1 MDNQNNGTQ
10 IPVLSAKNNNRKKK
24 KIMEFLPVIAIV
36 AVLVI
41 AVIITAAIV
50 KSKKSDKEKTQE
62 VVTESSGDLLVPSQK
77 EKENENEADTTPVTF
92 MEDVEISFEGISS
105 DFADMLTTHAM
116 NASSTVAI
124 KPEFSKPGSNSAPK
138 PEKPA
143 KPHITTK
150 EHLEK
155 TTVVT
160 DENTNSSKK
169 VTDTI
174 TSFFNRTY
182 YFDGEMISDGEKMP
196 LEIAMNKSDFQLFTE
211 MEDKDI
217 SLMSLDG
224 KIYMLNPSTKK
235 YTEFSASV
243 QKMMGIDASQF
254 TFEFNNANFD
264 GRNPDS
270 ITKAKYNNQDAI
282 CYTYKNAQIHMD
294 FICVDDEI
302 RQMTMFD
309 ADGNAKNV
317 LIADEFVA
325 DIPDEMLNFKGYSKT
340 NIISFM
346 SSLM

>member
-1 MDNQNNGTQ
+1 MNNQNYDTQ
-10 IPVLSAKNNNRKKK
+10 IPVLSAQNHNRKKK

-50 KSKKSDKEKTQE
+50 KSKKSDKDKNSDAVAEN
-62 VVTESSGDLLVPSQK
+62 SGDLLVPSG
-77 EKENENEADTTPVTF
+77 KENENEAETTPITF

-105 DFADMLTTHAM
+105 DFADMITTHAM

-124 KPEFSKPGSNSAPK
+124 KPEMSRPASNPVPK
-138 PEKPA
+138 PVKPQ
-143 KPHITTK
+143 ITTK

-160 DENTNSSKK
+160 DENTNGNKK

-182 YFDGEMISDGEKMP
+182 YFDGEMISEGERLP

-217 SLMSLDG
+217 SIMSLDG
-224 KIYMLNPSTKK
+224 KIYMLNPDTKK

-254 TFEFNNANFD
+254 SFEFNNANFD
-264 GRNPDS
+264 GNNPDS
-270 ITKAKYNNQDAI
+270 VTKARYNNQDAV
-282 CYTYKNAQIHMD
+282 CYTYKNEQIQMD
-294 FICVDDEI
+294 FICINDEI
-302 RQMTMFD
+302 KQMTMFD
-309 ADGNAKNV
+309 TDGNAKTV
-317 LIADEFVA
+317 LVADDFIS
-325 DIPDEMLNFKGYSKT
+325 DIPDEMLSFKGYSKT